1 MNVEED
7 DSDDEPKQSERVS
20 LADLKHRGKIKAI
33 APINRTGH
41 AIKSK
46 CLNIQMHRCQWFS
59 STFLISSV
67 VLRKV

>member
-41 AIKSK
+41 AIKGK
-46 CLNIQMHRCQWFS
+46 CLNIPMLQCQRFS
-59 STFLISSV
+59 SSSLISSV
-67 VLRKV
+67 ILRKV